1 MTTTSRD
8 KELSL
13 IQHLAELRQRLI
25 VAAVAVLVTTALAFI
40 FSQQI
45 VRFLLLPS
53 GVAKCVA
60 LSPTEN
66 FTTFMRVSLFAG
78 IALAMPVLLYEI
90 YAYVDPALMSNERRF
105 VLTSG
110 PFVLALFVA
119 GMAFC
124 YYLLLPNALHFLI
137 NFGSEVVENQLRCS
151 EYLSF
156 VTTFILGVGLIF
168 ELPAIIVALVRIGV
182 VQRSWLTKQRR
193 YVFLLAFIVGA
204 IITPTPDPFNQTL
217 VSLPMYLLFELGLLI
232 SRFVGGP
239 RAAA

>member
-1 MTTTSRD
+1 VTTVARD

-25 VAAVAVLVTTALAFI
+25 VSAVAVGITTALAFL
-40 FSQQI
+40 FAQQI
-45 VRFLLLPS
+45 VRFLLVPS
-53 GVAKCVA
+53 GIQKCIA

-78 IALAMPVLLYEI
+78 VALAMPVLLYEI
-90 YAYVDPALMSNERRF
+90 FAYIDPALMPNERRF

-124 YYLLLPNALHFLI
+124 YYLLLPNALNFLLH
-137 NFGSEVVENQLRCS
+137 FGSEVVENQLRCN

-156 VTTFILGVGLIF
+156 VTTFILVVGLIF
-168 ELPAIIVALVRIGV
+168 ELPAIIVALVRIGI

-193 YVFLLAFIVGA
+193 YVILAAFIIGA
-204 IITPTPDPFNQTL
+204 IIAPTPDPYNQTL
-217 VSLPMYLLFELGLLI
+217 VALAMYFLFELGLLI

-239 RAAA
+239 RSAA

>member
-1 MTTTSRD
+1 MTGATRD

-25 VAAVAVLVTTALAFI
+25 VAAVAVGITSTLSFL
-40 FSQQI
+40 FSQQL
-45 VRFLLLPS
+45 VRFLLVPS
-53 GVAKCVA
+53 GIQKCVA

-66 FTTFMRVSLFAG
+66 FTTFMRVAVFAG

-90 YAYVDPALMSNERRF
+90 FAYIDPALMPNERRF
-105 VLTSG
+105 VLTTG

-124 YYLLLPNALHFLI
+124 YYLLLPNALNFLI
-137 NFGSEVVENQLRCS
+137 HFGSEVVENQLRCN

-156 VTTFILGVGLIF
+156 VTTFILVVGLIF
-168 ELPAIIVALVRIGV
+168 ELPAIIVALVRIGI
-182 VQRSWLTKQRR
+182 VQRGWLTKQRR
-193 YVFLLAFIVGA
+193 YVLLAAFIIGA
-204 IITPTPDPFNQTL
+204 IVAPTPDPYNQTL
-217 VSLPMYLLFELGLLI
+217 VALAMYLLFEVGLLI

-239 RAAA
+239 RPAA

>member
-1 MTTTSRD
+1 MPSTTRD

-25 VAAVAVLVTTALAFI
+25 VAAVAVAVTTALAFV

-45 VRFLLLPS
+45 VRFLLVPS
-53 GVAKCVA
+53 GIAKCVA

-78 IALAMPVLLYEI
+78 VALAMPVLLYEI
-90 YAYVDPALMSNERRF
+90 YAYIDPALMTNERRF

-110 PFVLALFVA
+110 PFVLGLFVA

-124 YYLLLPNALHFLI
+124 YYLLLPNALNFLLH
-137 NFGSEVVENQLRCS
+137 FGSEVVENQLRCN

-168 ELPAIIVALVRIGV
+168 ELPAIIVALVRIGI

-204 IITPTPDPFNQTL
+204 LITPTPDPFNQTL
-217 VSLPMYLLFELGLLI
+217 VSLPMYFLYELGLLI

-239 RAAA
+239 RRAA